1 MISDQNA
8 KRSNSDKVINFQRF
22 RSVKSAPALRQAEA
36 YWTALR
42 DGNSI
47 PRRTQIDPRGLEN
60 LLEYAFI
67 IERIAPG
74 IARFRL
80 AGQHLTQLIGMEVRG
95 MPMSALFTSRSR
107 PNVGAALEQVF
118 DTPSIVDLTLHSED
132 RFGGPTFSAQ
142 MILLPLMSDYG
153 DVSRAL
159 GVMVSDATDVSDTI
173 RFDVTGTNFRAVSH
187 VEPSGIEPAATSVS
201 KDNLSAKNSNSYGN
215 GSEPKPNP
223 GFNEPAEPMKGRI
236 PYLRLVKTDSRTK
249 QTHHK

>member
-1 MISDQNA
+1 M
-8 KRSNSDKVINFQRF
+8 
-22 RSVKSAPALRQAEA
+22 PALRQAEA

-107 PNVGAALEQVF
+107 PNVGAALGQVF
-118 DTPSIVDLTLHSED
+118 DTPAIVELTLHSED

-159 GVMVSDATDVSDTI
+159 GVLVSDANEVSDTV

-187 VEPSGIEPAATSVS
+187 VEQSDTEGMAPTVSEENVSV
-201 KDNLSAKNSNSYGN
+201 KNPNHYGN
-215 GSEPKPNP
+215 GSDPKSNP
-223 GFNEPAEPMKGRI
+223 GFNEPAEPMRGRV
-236 PYLRLVKTDSRTK
+236 PYLRLVKTDS
-249 QTHHK
+249 